1 MLIGYVIYGKL
12 FTLFCRLF
20 KKYPVTQSLFRAFKD
35 VDPETLY
42 ENKQIAAHGSTVMA
56 AISSVV
62 DNLDDSDTLCEILKT
77 TGRNHKNRG
86 IKKEYFEVSLII
98 SKMFTETHMYKCM
111 DRICLSWK
119 EKINSITLKYIVLFA
134 S

>member
-111 DRICLSWK
+111 DRICLS
-119 EKINSITLKYIVLFA
+119 
-134 S
+134 